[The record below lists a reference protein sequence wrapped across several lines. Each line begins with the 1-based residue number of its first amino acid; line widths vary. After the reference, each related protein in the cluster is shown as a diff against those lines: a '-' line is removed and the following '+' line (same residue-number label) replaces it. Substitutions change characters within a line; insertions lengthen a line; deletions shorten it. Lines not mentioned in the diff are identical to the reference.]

1 MSQNEKLEQQ
11 IENKEEIQKELQRK
25 IEVLEKDLAK
35 PCAQCANYESQVVKL
50 QSQLKVID
58 ILRPGQ
64 TMCTV
69 CYECKLQSQLKVID
83 ILRPG

>member
-50 QSQLKVID
+50 QSQLKVRYKD
-58 ILRPGQ
+58 ITKDLCVPGVL
-64 TMCTV
+64 TG
-69 CYECKLQSQLKVID
+69 SQNF
-83 ILRPG
+83 